1 MPASRPAAGP
11 SARGRRI
18 AYCVFDTSLGW
29 RGIAWTE
36 CGDSGVPSA
45 VVRFQ
50 LPEATSKA
58 TGTETYGELA
68 RAIGQP
74 TAARAVGLA
83 LGRNPIALIIPCH
96 RGSRRGRQAG
106 QVLGSRRKPH
116 DGEDA
121 RTRRRDFRTATAHH
135 VGEGY
140 STGCNDSESAR
151 LAVGALHGETD
162 RVPAQ
167 NGAITTSRRQNKP
180 VRLAIYGVLI
190 AP

>member
-96 RGSRRGRQAG
+96 RVLAAGGKPGRFSAHGGNVTKAKMLALEGVTFEPRPLITSAKDIRQAAMM
-106 QVLGSRRKPH
+106 LKARDSRLVHCMAKPI
-116 DGEDA
+116 EFQLKTEQSPRPDA
-121 RTRRRDFRTATAHH
+121 K
-135 VGEGY
+135 
-140 STGCNDSESAR
+140 
-151 LAVGALHGETD
+151 
-162 RVPAQ
+162 
-167 NGAITTSRRQNKP
+167 TSRC
-180 VRLAIYGVLI
+180 A
-190 AP
+190 